1 MADKKELDDNVII
14 EQKIDVPLFIRDLKS
29 LTNLDTMP
37 EFEIGDRCYS
47 LLGGR
52 VVFGIQLGEL
62 PDSFLV
68 ALPAT
73 LHSEDGGET
82 INGKLLTASPVIRL
96 MKNGVAFMTIPE
108 IEHQYH
114 YFKFIQPLEGL
125 LPGYF
130 NETRKALM
138 KEAIELY
145 TGKADK
151 PAASIFS
158 KKGLK
163 ELAKHV
169 EDGDD
174 DIDELAVSRSVP
186 YSRTTRH

>member
-1 MADKKELDDNVII
+1 MADKKDNNNNDSSVIV
-14 EQKIDVPLFIRDLKS
+14 EEKIDMPLFIRDLKS
-29 LTNLDTMP
+29 LTVTEVAS
-37 EFEIGDRCYS
+37 EFEIGERCYS

-62 PDSFLV
+62 TDSFLV
-68 ALPAT
+68 ALPST

-96 MKNGVAFMTIPE
+96 MKNGVAFVTMPE
-108 IEHQYH
+108 VEHQYH
-114 YFKFIQPLEGL
+114 YFKFIQPLQDI

-130 NETRKALM
+130 NEARQTLI

-145 TGKADK
+145 NGKAGTSSSL
-151 PAASIFS
+151 AL
-158 KKGLK
+158 KKGK
-163 ELAKHV
+163 EPSKST
-169 EDGDD
+169 EDDSDD
-174 DIDELAVSRSVP
+174 LLVSRSVS